1 MLNSV
6 LYNNLVSFVAQDHHG
21 TQAVLETTSGLLP
34 FKWPFDGIPH
44 AQTHQEN
51 HVQLVH
57 YTFFVSFCLLTLLY
71 IWLLVMYIHIH
82 YVKLL
87 RLSKIS
93 RFL

>member
-44 AQTHQEN
+44 TS
-51 HVQLVH
+51 VGTL
-57 YTFFVSFCLLTLLY
+57 YIFFVFLFINSSLY
-71 IWLLVMYIHIH
+71 LVIS
-82 YVKLL
+82 YVYPQKNM
-87 RLSKIS
+87 
-93 RFL
+93 

>member
-6 LYNNLVSFVAQDHHG
+6 LYNNLVSFVAQDHDG

-34 FKWPFDGIPH
+34 FKWPFDGVPN

-57 YTFFVSFCLLTLLY
+57 YIFFLCPGELAVLY
-71 IWLLVMYIHIH
+71 IWLLVISTYIM
-82 YVKLL
+82 
-87 RLSKIS
+87 LSY
-93 RFL
+93 